1 MKTTNPRILRLMKAQ
16 KAAEQ
21 KQTEASKKAVGY
33 IRVSTEEQR
42 DSGLSLGAQRESI
55 TAFAKSQGYELVTI
69 VEDAAVS
76 GATKPTDRPGFSQI
90 LELAQNESFGI
101 LLVWKFDRLAR
112 HLAYAVSTTQTL
124 REDYDV
130 TLRSV
135 TEPIETESPMGQT
148 IFSIFAGMAMMERE
162 AITERTL
169 MGRKAKAKQGGFA
182 GGKAPYGYRRDKE
195 GGLEVVPEEAA
206 IVRRIFALN
215 KQGMGTKAIA
225 AQLNAEGIPTR
236 GGRPWIFSTIQGMLH
251 NEKYEGNVEYYFK
264 STEKESWV
272 ELGHHEAILP
282 PKASKRVG

>member
-1 MKTTNPRILRLMKAQ
+1 MKTTNPRILRLMKAR

-55 TAFAKSQGYELVTI
+55 AAFAKSQGYELLDI
-69 VEDAAVS
+69 IEDAAVS
-76 GATKPTDRPGFSQI
+76 GATKPMERPGFGRI
-90 LELAQNESFGI
+90 VALAQAESFGI

-112 HLAYAVSTTQTL
+112 HLAYAVATTQTL
-124 REDYDV
+124 HEDYGV

-195 GGLEVVPEEAA
+195 GGLEVVPEEAT
-206 IVRRIFALN
+206 IVRRIFALQ
-215 KQGMGTKAIA
+215 KEGLGTKAIA
-225 AQLNAEGIPTR
+225 AQLNREGVPTR
-236 GGRPWIFSTIQGMLH
+236 GGKPWIFSTIFGILH

-272 ELGHHEAILP
+272 EPGHHEAILP
-282 PKASKRVG
+282 PKASGRVG

>member
-1 MKTTNPRILRLMKAQ
+1 MKAR

-21 KQTEASKKAVGY
+21 KQTEVSKKAVGY

-55 TAFAKSQGYELVTI
+55 TAFAKSQGYELVAL

-76 GATKPTDRPGFSQI
+76 GASKPAERPGFRQI
-90 LELAQNESFGI
+90 LELAQAESFGI

-124 REDYDV
+124 REDYGV

-182 GGKAPYGYRRDKE
+182 GGKAPYGYQRDKE
-195 GGLEVVPEEAA
+195 GGLIIVPEEAA
-206 IVRRIFALN
+206 VVRKIFAWN
-215 KQGMGTKAIA
+215 KEGLGTKAIA
-225 AQLNAEGIPTR
+225 GRLNAEGIPTR
-236 GGRPWIFSTIQGMLH
+236 SGRPWIFSTIQGMLH
-251 NEKYEGNVEYYFK
+251 NEKYEGNVEYFFK
-264 STEKESWV
+264 ATEKDSWV
-272 ELGHHEAILP
+272 EPGRHEAILP
-282 PKASKRVG
+282 PKVSKRVG

>member
-1 MKTTNPRILRLMKAQ
+1 MKAR

-21 KQTEASKKAVGY
+21 KQTETSKKAVGY

-42 DSGLSLGAQRESI
+42 DSGLSLWAQRESI
-55 TAFAKSQGYELVTI
+55 AAFAKSQGYELLDI
-69 VEDAAVS
+69 IEDAAVS
-76 GATKPTDRPGFSQI
+76 GTTKPVERRGFHRI
-90 LELAQNESFGI
+90 IELAQAESFGI

-112 HLAYAVSTTQTL
+112 HLAYAVATTQTL
-124 REDYDV
+124 HEDYGV

-182 GGKAPYGYRRDKE
+182 GGKAPYGYARDKE
-195 GGLEVVPEEAA
+195 GGLVVVPEEAE

-215 KQGMGTKAIA
+215 KQGLGTKAIA
-225 AQLNAEGIPTR
+225 TQLNREGIPTR
-236 GGRPWIFSTIQGMLH
+236 GGKPWIFSTIFGILH
-251 NEKYEGNVEYYFK
+251 NTKYEGNIEYYFK
-264 STEKESWV
+264 ATEPESFKEP
-272 ELGHHEAILP
+272 GQHEAILP
-282 PKASKRVG
+282 PKASQRVG

>member
-1 MKTTNPRILRLMKAQ
+1 MKTTNPRILRLMKAR
-16 KAAEQ
+16 KAAET
-21 KQTEASKKAVGY
+21 KKTEASKKAVGY
-33 IRVSTEEQR
+33 VRVSTEEQR
-42 DSGLSLGAQRESI
+42 DSGLSLGAQREAI
-55 TAFAKSQGYELVTI
+55 EAFAKSQGYELVAI
-69 VEDAAVS
+69 VEDAAIS
-76 GATKPTDRPGFSQI
+76 GATKPVERPGFSRI
-90 LELAQNESFGI
+90 LALAQQEAFGI

-112 HLAYAVSTTQTL
+112 HLRYAVATTQTL
-124 REDYDV
+124 SEDYGV

-148 IFSIFAGMAMMERE
+148 IFTIFAGMAMMERE

-206 IVRRIFALN
+206 IVRRIFALQ
-215 KQGMGTKAIA
+215 KEGLGTKAIA
-225 AQLNAEGIPTR
+225 ARLNTEGVPTR
-236 GGRPWIFSTIQGMLH
+236 GGRPWIFSTIHGIVH
-251 NEKYEGNVEYYFK
+251 NAKYEGKVEYYFQA
-264 STEKESWV
+264 TEEYPFV

>member
-1 MKTTNPRILRLMKAQ
+1 MKTTNPRILRLMKAR

-21 KQTEASKKAVGY
+21 KHVEASKKAVGY

-55 TAFAKSQGYELVTI
+55 TAFAKSQGYELVALI
-69 VEDAAVS
+69 EDAAVS
-76 GATKPTDRPGFSQI
+76 GATKPAERPGFSQI
-90 LELAQNESFGI
+90 LQLAQDEAFGI

-124 REDYDV
+124 REDYGV

-182 GGKAPYGYRRDKE
+182 GGKAPYGYARDKE
-195 GGLEVVPEEAA
+195 GGLVVVPEEAA
-206 IVRRIFALN
+206 VVQKVFALS
-215 KQGMGTKAIA
+215 KRGLGTKAIA
-225 AQLNAEGIPTR
+225 TQLNAEGIPTR

-251 NEKYEGNVEYYFK
+251 NAKYEGNVEYFFK
-264 STEKESWV
+264 ATEKDSWV
-272 ELGHHEAILP
+272 EPGQHEAIVP
-282 PKASKRVG
+282 PKASQRVG

>member
-1 MKTTNPRILRLMKAQ
+1 MKAR

-55 TAFAKSQGYELVTI
+55 TAFAKSQGYQLLEI
-69 VEDAAVS
+69 IEDAAVS
-76 GATKPTDRPGFSQI
+76 GAKDPTSRPGFSRV
-90 LELAQNESFGI
+90 LELAQQEAFGI
-101 LLVWKFDRLAR
+101 LLLWKFDRLAR
-112 HLAYAVSTTQTL
+112 HLAYAVATTQTL
-124 REDYDV
+124 HEDYHV

-182 GGKAPYGYRRDKE
+182 GGKAPYGYARDKE
-195 GGLEVVPEEAA
+195 GGLIIVPEEAG
-206 IVRRIFALN
+206 VVQKIFALHR
-215 KQGMGTKAIA
+215 QGLGTKAIA
-225 AQLNAEGIPTR
+225 AHLNAEGIPTR

-272 ELGHHEAILP
+272 ELGQHEAILP

>member
-1 MKTTNPRILRLMKAQ
+1 MKTTNPRILRLMKAR

-55 TAFAKSQGYELVTI
+55 AAFAKSQGYELLDI
-69 VEDAAVS
+69 IEDAAVS
-76 GATKPTDRPGFSQI
+76 GATKPMERPGFGRI
-90 LELAQNESFGI
+90 VALAQAESFGI

-112 HLAYAVSTTQTL
+112 HLAYAVATTQTL
-124 REDYDV
+124 HEDYGV

-195 GGLEVVPEEAA
+195 GGLEVVPEEAT
-206 IVRRIFALN
+206 IVRRIFALQ
-215 KQGMGTKAIA
+215 KEGLGTKAIA
-225 AQLNAEGIPTR
+225 AQLNREGVPTR
-236 GGRPWIFSTIQGMLH
+236 GGKPWIFSTIFGILH

-272 ELGHHEAILP
+272 EPGQHEAILP

>member
-1 MKTTNPRILRLMKAQ
+1 MKTTNPRILRLMRARKT
-16 KAAEQ
+16 AEQ
-21 KQTEASKKAVGY
+21 KQTEVSKKAVGY

-42 DSGLSLGAQRESI
+42 DNGLSLGAQRESI
-55 TAFAKSQGYELVTI
+55 TAFAKSQGYELLDVI
-69 VEDAAVS
+69 EDAAVS
-76 GATKPTDRPGFSQI
+76 GASKPFERPGFHRI
-90 LELAQNESFGI
+90 VELAQSEAFGV

-124 REDYDV
+124 HDDYGV

-182 GGKAPYGYRRDKE
+182 GGKAPYGYQRNKE
-195 GGLEVVPEEAA
+195 GGLVIIPEEADV
-206 IVRRIFALN
+206 VRQIFAWHKAGL
-215 KQGMGTKAIA
+215 GTKAIA
-225 AQLNAEGIPTR
+225 ARLNAEGIPTR

-251 NEKYEGNVEYYFK
+251 NAKYEGQVEYYFQA
-264 STEKESWV
+264 TEPESFKEP
-272 ELGHHEAILP
+272 GHHEAILP
-282 PKASKRVG
+282 PKVSGHAG